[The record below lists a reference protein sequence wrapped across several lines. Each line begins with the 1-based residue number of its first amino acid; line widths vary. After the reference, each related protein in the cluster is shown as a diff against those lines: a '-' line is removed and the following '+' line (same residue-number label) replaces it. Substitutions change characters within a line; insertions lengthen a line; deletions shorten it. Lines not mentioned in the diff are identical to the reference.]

1 MEKKK
6 LLLVAV
12 SVGVFLVIVVSA
24 AILIFSPRASAV
36 PEISYRAIDAET
48 PQHNRSATTDP
59 ANIVKDDTYMG
70 LQDPASASP
79 IQESRIYING
89 SEGGAEPA
97 ADTAGGAG
105 AAKTVINI
113 PRPAAPA
120 VPSASSRPAP
130 AASARPATGGRAA
143 AGSQTGPS
151 QPAKTAVPAA
161 PAPKKQY
168 RDFWV
173 QAGSFSTRERADG
186 VKHTLDNKGI
196 SAIVTNQEIN
206 GNTYYRVRVG
216 PYTSQNEADY
226 WLAMIK
232 SIDGFHDSQVWES
245 QALR

>member
-24 AILIFSPRASAV
+24 AILIFRPGASAG
-36 PEISYRAIDAET
+36 PEISYRQINAESE
-48 PQHNRSATTDP
+48 QLNRSATTDP
-59 ANIVKDDTYMG
+59 ANMVKDDTYMG
-70 LQDPASASP
+70 LQDPAAGSP
-79 IQESRIYING
+79 IQKNYITSEPLGTLTEES
-89 SEGGAEPA
+89 
-97 ADTAGGAG
+97 ADNDTQR
-105 AAKTVINI
+105 VINI
-113 PRPAAPA
+113 PRPSAPA
-120 VPSASSRPAP
+120 VPSAP
-130 AASARPATGGRAA
+130 ARPAVSSRVSSPPA
-143 AGSQTGPS
+143 AGAPVKPQTPV
-151 QPAKTAVPAA
+151 QTTVKPAVTAPVS
-161 PAPKKQY
+161 KQQY

-186 VKHTLDNKGI
+186 VKHTLDDKGI

-232 SIDGFHDSQVWES
+232 SIDGFQDSQVWES
-245 QALR
+245 QSLR

>member
-24 AILIFSPRASAV
+24 AILIFSPRTSAV
-36 PEISYRAIDAET
+36 PEISYHQIDAET
-48 PQHNRSATTDP
+48 EQRNRAATTDP

-70 LQDPASASP
+70 LQNPATASP

-89 SEGGAEPA
+89 EPDAEPA
-97 ADTAGGAG
+97 ADTADETGS
-105 AAKTVINI
+105 AKTVITI
-113 PRPAAPA
+113 PRPTAPA
-120 VPSASSRPAP
+120 VPSA
-130 AASARPATGGRAA
+130 
-143 AGSQTGPS
+143 
-151 QPAKTAVPAA
+151 AVRPAA
-161 PAPKKQY
+161 PARPVAGNATSAGPKTPAQPAKSAAVAAPVSMQQY

-232 SIDGFHDSQVWES
+232 SIDGFQDSQVWES